1 MAFSLR
7 RKPSI
12 PDREPR
18 EIPGKGEALGQNQ
31 SDAALWQKFREG
43 NEPAFAA
50 IYDRN
55 FNILFRYGL
64 KQVRDRE
71 LVGDAIQD
79 LFIEL
84 WETRDRLG
92 EVRNITNYLLTC
104 IRRKVVAR
112 AIKAGKRSLVP
123 VNELL
128 EEEPVPSLEHQLVE
142 RQAFDQRRKEIK
154 HAVSKLNTS
163 QQEIIFLKYYC
174 QIDYP
179 EIAEIMDTDTKSVYN
194 LMART
199 MKRLRDHF
207 GF

>member
-1 MAFSLR
+1 MALSFN
-7 RKPSI
+7 RKPST
-12 PDREPR
+12 PDREPH
-18 EIPGKGEALGQNQ
+18 EIPGNGESVVQNQ
-31 SDAALWQKFREG
+31 TDTELWRAFREG
-43 NEPAFAA
+43 SESAFAS

-55 FNILFRYGL
+55 FNILFRFGL

-79 LFIEL
+79 LFVEL
-84 WETRDRLG
+84 WETRERLG
-92 EVRNITNYLLTC
+92 DVRIITHYLLTC
-104 IRRKVVAR
+104 ISRKVVAR

-123 VNELL
+123 VDELL
-128 EEEPVPSLEHQLVE
+128 EGEPVPSLEHLLVE
-142 RQAFDQRRKEIK
+142 RQAFDQRRKEVR
-154 HAVSKLNTS
+154 HAVSQLNTN
-163 QQEIIFLKYYC
+163 QQEIIFLKFHC
-174 QIDYP
+174 RIDYP

>member
-1 MAFSLR
+1 MALSFN
-7 RKPSI
+7 RKPST
-12 PDREPR
+12 PDREPH
-18 EIPGKGEALGQNQ
+18 EIPGNGESVVQNQ
-31 SDAALWQKFREG
+31 TDTELWRAFREG
-43 NEPAFAA
+43 SESAFAS
-50 IYDRN
+50 IYNRN

-79 LFIEL
+79 LFVEL
-84 WETRDRLG
+84 WETRERLG
-92 EVRNITNYLLTC
+92 DVRIITHYLLTC

-123 VNELL
+123 VDELL
-128 EEEPVPSLEHQLVE
+128 EGEPVPSLEHLLVE
-142 RQAFDQRRKEIK
+142 RQAFDQRRKEVR
-154 HAVSKLNTS
+154 HAVSQLNTN
-163 QQEIIFLKYYC
+163 QQEIIFLKFHC
-174 QIDYP
+174 RIDYP